1 MMERDDDTDP
11 GQGQLEVFEQSDE
24 ALDDATSLD
33 PLFLEDLE
41 LDPDLD
47 PAQQIDERE
56 LEEIGAQLDDPLALN
71 RTRSSIEEQE
81 RGDGWELD
89 APLTEPEPLQ
99 HEVPV
104 SLEDA

>member
-1 MMERDDDTDP
+1 MVREGDADS

-33 PLFLEDLE
+33 PQFLEALE
-41 LDPDLD
+41 IDPDLD

-56 LEEIGAQLDDPLALN
+56 LEELGAQLDDPLALD

-81 RGDGWELD
+81 DSDGWKLD
-89 APLTEPEPLQ
+89 ASLTKPEPLQ
-99 HEVPV
+99 RPEPV
-104 SLEDA
+104 LHDDV